1 MKVELRN
8 LQRDTRS
15 LDGIVTMKKA
25 GSRWDWMGAW
35 CWIGY
40 TRVKKC

>member
-25 GSRWDWMGAW
+25 GMMGLDGVGVGLD
-35 CWIGY
+35 ILGF
-40 TRVKKC
+40 KC

>member
-25 GSRWDWMGAW
+25 GMMGLDGVNSVGLD
-35 CWIGY
+35 ILGF
-40 TRVKKC
+40 KC